1 MRGSLLR
8 TWGIASRITRRRMQD
23 VGVPCC
29 MAYLTDWRILLAF
42 LLLVLAIAIM
52 VHRSEKRWP

>member
-1 MRGSLLR
+1 
-8 TWGIASRITRRRMQD
+8 
-23 VGVPCC
+23 

-52 VHRSEKRWP
+52 VYRSEKRWP